1 MILPKD
7 EEVMKAILNEV
18 GPIAI
23 SINASLRTFQLY
35 SEGIYDDKDCSK
47 ATVNH
52 AMLLVG
58 YGPDYWILSN
68 DKDAGMLEIF
78 LSYFLCFFFSCRK
91 LVGSEMGCVYI
102 SIFIY
107 Y

>member
-23 SINASLRTFQLY
+23 SINAALRTFQLY
-35 SEGIYDDKDCSK
+35 SKGIYDDKDCSST
-47 ATVNH
+47 TVNH

-58 YGPDYWILSN
+58 YEPDYWILSN
-68 DKDAGMLEIF
+68 DENHFYVVKI
-78 LSYFLCFFFSCRK
+78 R
-91 LVGSEMGCVYI
+91 
-102 SIFIY
+102 
-107 Y
+107 

>member
-47 ATVNH
+47 AAVNH

-68 DKDAGMLEIF
+68 DNFFYVDCKFFTDLIKFLIF
-78 LSYFLCFFFSCRK
+78 RE
-91 LVGSEMGCVYI
+91 LVEFQMG
-102 SIFIY
+102 
-107 Y
+107 